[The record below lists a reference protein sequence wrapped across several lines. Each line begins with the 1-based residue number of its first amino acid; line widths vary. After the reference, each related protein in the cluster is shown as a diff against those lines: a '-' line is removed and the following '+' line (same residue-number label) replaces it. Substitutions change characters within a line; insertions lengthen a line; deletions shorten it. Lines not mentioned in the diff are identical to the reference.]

1 MQRVFHF
8 ALILATVCGLCGC
21 VFGGG
26 QDVQP
31 EDGLVEVRVVQVI
44 DGDTLV
50 VQMPGYAEE
59 RLRLIGVD
67 APEVSDTPE
76 PLGLEAAAYVVERL
90 AGRIVFLETDI
101 KRVDHHGRLLGYLWV
116 ERPALP
122 PPGAQA
128 SACRDELRQKLF
140 NAQLLLDGYAQM
152 VTVPPNVKY
161 VEFFRE
167 FQREARESGQ
177 GLWGVAVDEEEYYI
191 GNVNTQRFHRPDCS
205 GAADIAPRNLIRLE
219 TRTAAFDAGYEPCRS
234 CNP

>member
-1 MQRVFHF
+1 
-8 ALILATVCGLCGC
+8 

-26 QDVQP
+26 QEVQP

-50 VQMPGYAEE
+50 VQMPGHTEE

-67 APEVSDTPE
+67 APENSGTPE
-76 PLGLEAAAYVVERL
+76 PLGLEAAAYAVERL
-90 AGRIVFLETDI
+90 AGRIVFLETDVE
-101 KRVDHHGRLLGYLWV
+101 RVDRHGRLLGYLWV

-122 PPGAQA
+122 PPGVQVP
-128 SACRDELRQKLF
+128 ACRDELCQKLF

-152 VTVPPNVKY
+152 MTVPPNVKY

-167 FQREARESGQ
+167 FQREARESEQ
-177 GLWGVAVDEEEYYI
+177 GLWRVAVDEEKYYV
-191 GNVNTQRFHRPDCS
+191 GNADTRRFHRPDCS
-205 GAADIAPRNLIRLE
+205 GAADIAPRNLVRLG
-219 TRTAAFDAGYEPCRS
+219 TRTAAFDAGYEPCRN